1 MKTDPSDLTA
11 CKIIDGLNG
20 TVAVADLCEIRPS
33 AVSHW
38 RKHGI
43 PKARV
48 KFLRLA
54 RADFDWSQVP
64 ESYPEKSTKESV

>member
-1 MKTDPSDLTA
+1 MKTDLCDSTA

-20 TVAVADLCEIRPS
+20 TVAVADLCEVKPS

-38 RKHGI
+38 RKKGI

-54 RADFDWSQVP
+54 RTDFDWSQVP
-64 ESYPEKSTKESV
+64 DGYPEKPAKEGT